1 MDGFEEQLLN
11 DLQLKIIV
19 GNRQPKDNGK
29 EKKKIDGFVLSSNL
43 GFPENNSTDIFHP
56 NSNPRTVQISE
67 KIFDHNPICL
77 KIGEA
82 KYRPFWSDSY
92 SHNTQKVEVHEPM
105 ETSSHQV

>member
-77 KIGEA
+77 K
-82 KYRPFWSDSY
+82 
-92 SHNTQKVEVHEPM
+92 VEVPAEEANVVLKPGM
-105 ETSSHQV
+105 EQLAI